1 MINKVIL
8 RNFKRF
14 KEETFEFNPF
24 DLIVGANNSGKS
36 TVLQAL
42 AIWQYCVDQFSLER
56 RTGKTGIQ
64 IVLPNF
70 TALPVPE
77 FNLLWKDRTDR
88 SYPKNE
94 QGVASK
100 SAVYILIEIDVFW
113 RDRQQEEK
121 HFCVQLRYQAQQS
134 VYAIPKSGW
143 ADFNALFATEEFP
156 RVVYVPPF
164 SGIEPHEP
172 WMDDGNV
179 RQHVGKS
186 QPGSVLRN
194 LLYRVINERGERGE
208 EDWNEVCRVIKEWFN
223 VDLQK
228 PYYTRG
234 VSTEIKVEYK
244 VGGKSYDVISGGSG
258 FHQILTLLAFLYG
271 YKGVTTI
278 LLDEPD
284 AHLHNNLQ
292 RIIINYFLSRK
303 IQFIIATHSEEFIR
317 NIDIH
322 SILSILSGS
331 PRRVLSN
338 IEVIHALSEVDNNDV
353 MRTQESPYILY
364 LEGEDDDRI
373 LSEWARILGKDKVY
387 QKFYPFI
394 LGGSN
399 KQAMKERSDM
409 HFRALKQIV
418 PELKRAL
425 MLDYDGED
433 TYHPDPSNRVYHE
446 WGRKNIDNYLLVPDA
461 WMHAVSD
468 AIGESEDSVFFSP
481 YRSVIESFFLGQN
494 LQLPPGSS
502 WRELNANIFK
512 VVDGKKIL
520 FEEKDSLFHQIASM
534 DDNHLKINR
543 QRIAKN
549 MKAEELHKDIV
560 AFFDMLEGIVA
571 ERKSV

>member
-1 MINKVIL
+1 MIKKVVL

-24 DLIVGANNSGKS
+24 DLLVGANNSGKS

-94 QGVASK
+94 EGITTK
-100 SAVYILIEIDVFW
+100 STVYILIEIDVYW
-113 RDRQQEEK
+113 RDRNQEEK
-121 HFCVQLRYQAQQS
+121 SFCVQLRYQTPQS
-134 VYAIPKSGW
+134 VYAIPKNGW
-143 ADFNALFATEEFP
+143 ADFKSLSASDDFP

-179 RQHVGKS
+179 KQHVGKS

-194 LLYRVINERGERGE
+194 LLYRVINDKEVFGEKNW
-208 EDWNEVCRVIKEWFN
+208 DEVCRVIKVWFN
-223 VDLQK
+223 VDLQR
-228 PYYTRG
+228 PQYTRG

-244 VGGKSYDVISGGSG
+244 VEGRAYDVISGGSG

-271 YKGVTTI
+271 YKGVSTI

-292 RIIINYFLSRK
+292 RIIINYFLSRGV
-303 IQFIIATHSEEFIR
+303 QFIIATHSEEFIR

-322 SILSILSGS
+322 SILSIMSGH
-331 PRRVLSN
+331 PKRVLSN
-338 IEVIHALSEVDNNDV
+338 MEVIHALSDVDNNDV
-353 MRTQESPYILY
+353 IRTQESPYIVY
-364 LEGEDDDRI
+364 VEGEDDDRI
-373 LSEWARILGKDKVY
+373 LSEWARVLGKETVY
-387 QKFYPFI
+387 HKFYPYI
-394 LGGSN
+394 LGGTS
-399 KQAMKERSDM
+399 KQAMKERADM
-409 HFRALKQIV
+409 HYRALKQIV
-418 PELKRAL
+418 PNLKRV
-425 MLDYDGED
+425 MILDYDGD
-433 TYHPDPSNRVYHE
+433 NTYHPDKSNPVYHE
-446 WGRKNIDNYLLVPDA
+446 WKRKNIDNYLLVPEA
-461 WMHAVSD
+461 WMR
-468 AIGESEDSVFFSP
+468 AISAAAGEAEDSIFFEK
-481 YRSVIESFFLGQN
+481 YRSLIESFFTGEN

-502 WRELNANIFK
+502 WRDVGANIFQII
-512 VVDGKKIL
+512 DGKQIL
-520 FEEKDSLFHQIASM
+520 FEGENSLFSQIESLT
-534 DDNHLKINR
+534 DQHIKISR
-543 QRIAKN
+543 QRIAKS
-549 MKAEELHKDIV
+549 MLETELHQDIV
-560 AFFDMLEGIVA
+560 DFFDYLE
-571 ERKSV
+571 SVVN